1 MLRQKG
7 AVINQDGENALLASV
22 ESGNRECFAA
32 MIEGQEEIILKKIR
46 SHSLSYHAIQM
57 KSNLLPLIA
66 SITEEQCQKQR
77 EIGSIDEESQFPPF
91 DLTKKSDKKKFNTAL
106 SLQDHYVPYKEMNA
120 ELDQIKSI
128 FTQIR
133 DDQKVEKTDDQK
145 SDLNNDYDL
154 NDEYDNE
161 NSVNNTK
168 NKNNDTKQNKQQN
181 QTANS
186 SAFLSQIPSNSE
198 PTKESY
204 ESPSPEQN
212 SKGKSKKLK
221 KKLSKIEEIGINNN
235 KILKLS
241 QDQLNNQ
248 SNPTYQYLSSDDES
262 ENKSNLGNEFEIEE
276 EEDEA
281 DNLNEEEANEVE
293 EEIEYEFEEEE
304 EVEGELGDNQN
315 ENYEYYSEY
324 ENQ

>member
-106 SLQDHYVPYKEMNA
+106 SLQDHYIPYKEMNA

-128 FTQIR
+128 FTQIQ
-133 DDQKVEKTDDQK
+133 DDHVVDQQNN
-145 SDLNNDYDL
+145 DLNNDYDL

-168 NKNNDTKQNKQQN
+168 NKNKNNDTKQNNQQN

-186 SAFLSQIPSNSE
+186 SGFLPQIPLNSE

-204 ESPSPEQN
+204 ESPNPEQN
-212 SKGKSKKLK
+212 KKGKSKKLK
-221 KKLSKIEEIGINNN
+221 KKLSRIEEIGINNN
-235 KILKLS
+235 RILSLS

-248 SNPTYQYLSSDDES
+248 SNPTYQYYRSDDES
-262 ENKSNLGNEFEIEE
+262 ENKNDFGNEFEIEE
-276 EEDEA
+276 EEEEA
-281 DNLNEEEANEVE
+281 DNLNEEEADEVE

-304 EVEGELGDNQN
+304 EVEGELGNNQ
-315 ENYEYYSEY
+315 NYEYYSEY